1 MDDTKNII
9 ITDYLKK
16 ELPEVDENEQE
27 EFLLSMGIAKE
38 KDNFKLEHNQFSKFA
53 FDYIQV
59 VLKGNQKELSIYN
72 FKKGVYENEYVEET
86 LGKIIKYL
94 LNYITDLWN
103 PSWEDLIIKT
113 LKRDTHTVVN
123 NFNNGEFLNLKDGV
137 LDLETFELKEHSP
150 QYYSTIQ
157 LPIEFKKN
165 AKTTVFN
172 KFLDD
177 ITCSDEE
184 LITILQEI
192 VGYCLCNSTKAE
204 KAFFFIGNGC
214 NGKSVLAKVIQLLV
228 GESNYSNTPL
238 SALSGNFGLASLI
251 NSNVNIAAENNNGK
265 LNSEIFKAVV
275 SGDTVEINRKYRD
288 AISVPLHTK
297 LIFLFNE
304 LPDNGDLTHGFF
316 RKIIIV
322 PFNRTF
328 KGAEI
333 DVDMYSKLEK
343 EISGIFQWAIDGLKR
358 LKENDYKF
366 SSCSAS
372 DKCLEDYKRELNPVA
387 EFFDTHFKLNSNQ
400 QIKRSEI
407 YNRYQEYCYK
417 NSYETLQ
424 CQKFWKL
431 LKAHWSDRGYNFT
444 LKKIKGYEHFVGFN
458 FN

>member
-1 MDDTKNII
+1 MDDTKSVIT
-9 ITDYLKK
+9 TDYLKK
-16 ELPEVDENEQE
+16 KLPKVDEKGQE
-27 EFLLSMGIAKE
+27 EFLLSMGITNE
-38 KDNFKLEHNQFSKFA
+38 KGNFKLEHNQFSKFA
-53 FDYIQV
+53 REYIQI
-59 VLKGNQKELSIYN
+59 VLRGNQKEFSIYN
-72 FKKGVYENEYVEET
+72 FKNGVYENVCVEET
-86 LGKIIKYL
+86 LGKIIKHL
-94 LNYITDLWN
+94 LNYITNLWN

-123 NFNNGEFLNLKDGV
+123 NFNNGEFLNLKNGI

-157 LPIEFKKN
+157 LPIEYK
-165 AKTTVFN
+165 KTTSTTIFD

-177 ITCSDEE
+177 ITCSDDE
-184 LITILQEI
+184 LKTILQEI
-192 VGYCLCNSTKAE
+192 IGYCLCNSTKAE
-204 KAFFFIGNGC
+204 KAFFFIGDGC

-238 SALSGNFGLASLI
+238 SALGGNFGLASLV

-275 SGDTVEINRKYRD
+275 SGDTVEINRKYRE

-304 LPDNGDLTHGFF
+304 LPDNADLTHGFY
-316 RKIIIV
+316 RKIIII

-333 DVDMYSKLEK
+333 DVDMYQKLEN
-343 EISGIFQWAIDGLKR
+343 EVSGIFLWAIDGLKR
-358 LKENDYKF
+358 LKKNDYKF
-366 SSCSAS
+366 SLCSVS
-372 DKCLEDYKRELNPVA
+372 DKCLEDYKKELNPIA
-387 EFFDTHFKLNSNQ
+387 EFFDTHFKLDNNC

-407 YNRYQEYCYK
+407 YNRYQQYCCD
-417 NSYETLQ
+417 NSYEILQ
-424 CQKFWKL
+424 CQKFWKF
-431 LKAHWSDRGYNFT
+431 LKAHWNDRDYNFT
-444 LKKIKGYEHFVGFN
+444 LKKIKGYEYFVGFN